1 MSVVH
6 ATMEVSKKG
15 KLMSKIEMTNGT
27 VVLSFDT
34 WEEWDNAIAGVAG
47 FFLPAEEEE
56 ECGRCGEYV
65 LPSQHPSIGC
75 DA

>member
-1 MSVVH
+1 
-6 ATMEVSKKG
+6 
-15 KLMSKIEMTNGT
+15 MTITLTFN
-27 VVLSFDT
+27 T
-34 WEEWDNAIAGVAG
+34 WEEYDEAIASIATAY
-47 FFLPAEEEE
+47 LPETEE

>member
-1 MSVVH
+1 
-6 ATMEVSKKG
+6 
-15 KLMSKIEMTNGT
+15 MSKIEMTNGT

-56 ECGRCGEYV
+56 ECGRCGEWV
-65 LPSQHPSIGC
+65 KPSEHPSIGC
-75 DA
+75 DN

>member
-1 MSVVH
+1 
-6 ATMEVSKKG
+6 
-15 KLMSKIEMTNGT
+15 MTNGT

-56 ECGRCGEYV
+56 CGRCGEYV

-75 DA
+75 DV